1 MSESPRST
9 HPSVWRD
16 LDAPNP
22 IKFMIPNLCSVL
34 GVIPFYSDVKRLDL
48 LVTFWVKEVNWDFR
62 LIGIHASLYP
72 SPKGSSLQREGSTLS
87 TESCGKLDTF
97 CGKPELT
104 FKSQN
109 LILGQMSL
117 AFASKK
123 SPDVFLFT

>member
-1 MSESPRST
+1 MPCGAGGTGWKSRVSEPPRST

-34 GVIPFYSDVKRLDL
+34 GVILFYSDVKRLDL

-72 SPKGSSLQREGSTLS
+72 SPKRTGLYSLYRKLWKIRHILWKARVNIQVSKSDLRSNV
-87 TESCGKLDTF
+87 SCF
-97 CGKPELT
+97 C
-104 FKSQN
+104 Q
-109 LILGQMSL
+109 
-117 AFASKK
+117 
-123 SPDVFLFT
+123 